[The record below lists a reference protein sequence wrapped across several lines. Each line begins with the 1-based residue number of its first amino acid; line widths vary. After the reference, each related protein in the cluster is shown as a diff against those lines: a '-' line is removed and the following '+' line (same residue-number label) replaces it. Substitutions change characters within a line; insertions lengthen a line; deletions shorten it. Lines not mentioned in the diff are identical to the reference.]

1 MLDIEE
7 LVKKMVEYKEEHNLT
22 WKELSSLMGCGES
35 TIRFWAAGKRI
46 PSGLGLVALINFINR
61 EE

>member
-1 MLDIEE
+1 MKEIEK
-7 LVKKMVEYKEEHNLT
+7 LIQQMIEYKNSNNLT

-46 PSGLGLVALINFINR
+46 PSGRNLITLTNFLNNN
-61 EE
+61 